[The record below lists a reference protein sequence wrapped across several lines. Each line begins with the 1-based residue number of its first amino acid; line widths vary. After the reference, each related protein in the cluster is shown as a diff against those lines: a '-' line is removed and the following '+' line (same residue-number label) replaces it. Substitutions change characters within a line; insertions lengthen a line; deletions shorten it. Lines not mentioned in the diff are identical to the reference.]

1 MQLSNIQFIT
11 HSTEN
16 ISYIESANLALEGG
30 IKLIQLRMKGA
41 AKEEVMQS
49 ALDLRILCQRYGAQ
63 LIVDDWVE
71 IVNEVGIDGV
81 HVGKEDISV
90 QKTRTL
96 LGKDKIIG
104 CTANTFEDIVRGL
117 KAGASY
123 IGLGPYRYTT
133 TKKKLSPI
141 LGLEGYKSILAKCKA
156 RNINIPIYAIG
167 GIRMEDLK
175 PLKEIGLWGVAISSM
190 ILQSPNPTQTTKE
203 IIQNWK

>member
-11 HSTEN
+11 HSNES
-16 ISYIESANLALEGG
+16 ISYIESAHLALEGG

-41 AKEEVMQS
+41 SKEEVMQ
-49 ALDLRILCQRYGAQ
+49 ACLDLKVLCKHYGAQ

-90 QKTRTL
+90 SEARL
-96 LGKDKIIG
+96 LIGKDKIIG
-104 CTANTFEDIVRGL
+104 CTANTFEDIVRGV

-141 LGLEGYKSILAKCKA
+141 LGLEGYKSILAKCKEQK
-156 RNINIPIYAIG
+156 INIPIYAIG
-167 GIRMEDLK
+167 GIRIEDLK
-175 PLKEIGLWGVAISSM
+175 PLKDTGLWGVAISSM
-190 ILQSPNPTQTTKE
+190 ILQNPNPTQMAKE
-203 IIQNWK
+203 IIKNWK